1 MQYYSMGG
9 IKTKPTGESPTL
21 AGLFSTGEAAC
32 WDMHGFNRLGGNSV
46 SETVVA
52 GMIVGDYFAD
62 YCGKHEIE
70 INTND
75 IEKFVKKEEDY
86 LKSLIKKEG
95 KFNVFEIKNKMKDI
109 MWEHVAI
116 FRTGEGLAVAVKEL
130 EELYKQSL
138 DDYEIGRASCRER
151 V

>member
-1 MQYYSMGG
+1 
-9 IKTKPTGESPTL
+9 
-21 AGLFSTGEAAC
+21 
-32 WDMHGFNRLGGNSV
+32 
-46 SETVVA
+46 
-52 GMIVGDYFAD
+52 MIVGDYFAD
-62 YCGKHEIE
+62 YCDSHEIE

-86 LKSLIKKEG
+86 LKSLVEKES

-138 DDYEIGRASCRER
+138 NVIWPAQYDPPWRKARISAVSLCPDRA
-151 V
+151 